1 MKEQELLKRLKS
13 SSTIPSMPQ
22 VIHRFLDVVRDPVFS
37 YDDLVDVLSTDP
49 GLTGDVLKLANS
61 AFFGVNRRVA
71 GLHQALALL
80 GMRRVRSLVL
90 GRHMVRS
97 MCCGESH
104 NDLFDI
110 FWHRSLATAV
120 VSSRFA
126 KRHAAAL
133 AEEAMVA
140 GLLADAGVIV
150 MAEGLQDYVPLLEHY
165 PTDAPAA
172 YAARERE
179 ALGLDHAELGAA
191 ILEDWQLPAF
201 IIEAVR
207 RRYAGWPARACNS
220 EQRSLAQ
227 LLNGAGQVSWLVTGR
242 RADEVIVGTCL
253 EAAEQVGTDLSGLLE
268 VLDETELDVQ
278 ELGSLLQIQVLPLEG
293 CELVCRKLSE
303 HLCPSG
309 RT

>member
-1 MKEQELLKRLKS
+1 MKEQELLQRLKAS
-13 SSTIPSMPQ
+13 ATIPSMPQ
-22 VIHRFLDVVRDPVFS
+22 VILRFLDIVRDPVFS

-49 GLTGDVLKLANS
+49 GLTGDVLKMANS

-71 GLHQALALL
+71 GLHQALSLL

-97 MCCGESH
+97 LCRGES
-104 NDLFDI
+104 DSILFGD

-120 VSSRFA
+120 LASQFA
-126 KRHAAAL
+126 KRNAAAL
-133 AEEAMVA
+133 SEEAMVA
-140 GLLADAGVIV
+140 GLLGEIGVMV
-150 MAEGLQDYVPLLEHY
+150 LAHGLPEYAPVLEHY
-165 PTDAPAA
+165 TSDSPSA

-179 ALGLDHAELGAA
+179 ILGLDHAELSAS
-191 ILEDWQLPAF
+191 ILEDWQLPAY

-207 RRYAGWPARACNS
+207 RRYTGWPDGACNS
-220 EQRSLAQ
+220 EQRSLAR

-242 RADEVIVGTCL
+242 RDDEVIITTCL
-253 EAAEQVGTDLSGLLE
+253 DATQQVGMDLSGLLE
-268 VLDETELDVQ
+268 VLDETDLDMQ
-278 ELGSLLQIQVLPLEG
+278 ELGSLLQLQVLPLEG

-303 HLCPSG
+303 TLCPSG

>member
-1 MKEQELLKRLKS
+1 M
-13 SSTIPSMPQ
+13 
-22 VIHRFLDVVRDPVFS
+22 
-37 YDDLVDVLSTDP
+37 
-49 GLTGDVLKLANS
+49 ANS

-97 MCCGESH
+97 LCRTES
-104 NDLFDI
+104 NNELFSD

-120 VSSRFA
+120 LTAQLA

-140 GLLADAGVIV
+140 GLLGDIGVVV
-150 MAEGLQDYVPLLEHY
+150 MADGLPEYASVLKHY
-165 PTDAPAA
+165 PTDTPPA

-179 ALGLDHAELGAA
+179 ALGLDHTELGAV
-191 ILEDWQLPAF
+191 ILEDWQLPPF

-207 RRYAGWPARACNS
+207 HRYTGWPAQACNT
-220 EQRSLAQ
+220 EQRTLAQ
-227 LLNGAGQVSWLVTGR
+227 LLSAAGQISWLVTGR
-242 RADEVIVGTCL
+242 REDEIIISTCKA
-253 EAAEQVGTDLSGLLE
+253 AAEQVGTDLSGLLE
-268 VLDETELDVQ
+268 MLDETELDVQ
-278 ELGSLLQIQVLPLEG
+278 ELGSLLQLQVLPLEG
-293 CELVCRKLSE
+293 CELVCGRLTE

-309 RT
+309 SS